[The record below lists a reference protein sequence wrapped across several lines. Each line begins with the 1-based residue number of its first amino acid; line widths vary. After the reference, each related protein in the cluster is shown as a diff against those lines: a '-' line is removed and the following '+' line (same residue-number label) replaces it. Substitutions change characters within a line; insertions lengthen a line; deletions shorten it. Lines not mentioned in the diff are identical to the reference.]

1 MWYRV
6 FCRTEAVPSPAELL
20 AALQAAGLDVRG
32 HFRGD
37 DLGWTAADI
46 ALGSSTPV
54 QVERYLTEA
63 DDLRDDLNSWAA
75 YLETLDY
82 SPNNGR
88 LMEHV
93 FQSRQMATIRRP
105 LDHPNEIESERA
117 CLTIA
122 RQLASR
128 GDGIYQVEGD
138 GWYDGS
144 GELLLKEY

>member
-6 FCRTEAVPSPAELL
+6 FCRADVAPAPAELL
-20 AALQAAGLDVRG
+20 AALESEGLSIRG
-32 HFRGD
+32 DFRGD
-37 DLGWTAADI
+37 DLGWTAVAI
-46 ALGSSTPV
+46 SLGPGTPV
-54 QVERYLTEA
+54 QVERYLADA

-93 FQSRQMATIRRP
+93 FQSRQMVTVRRP
-105 LDHPNEIESERA
+105 LDHPNEIEAERA

-122 RQLASR
+122 RLMAFAA
-128 GDGIYQVEGD
+128 DGIYQVEGD

>member
-6 FCRTEAVPSPAELL
+6 FCRSEVAPSPAELL
-20 AALQAAGLDVRG
+20 AALQADNPNIRG
-32 HFRGD
+32 RFRGD
-37 DLGWTAADI
+37 DLGWTAATI
-46 ALGSSTPV
+46 ELGPSTPV
-54 QVERYLTEA
+54 LVERYLTDA
-63 DDLRDDLNSWAA
+63 DELRDDLNSWAA

-93 FQSRQMATIRRP
+93 FQSRQMVAIRRP
-105 LDHPNEIESERA
+105 LDHPNEIEAERV
-117 CLTIA
+117 CLTVA
-122 RQLASR
+122 RLMAFSAE
-128 GDGIYQVEGD
+128 GIYQAEGD

>member
-6 FCRTEAVPSPAELL
+6 FCRTEAAPSPAELL
-20 AALQAAGLDVRG
+20 AALQAEGLDIRG

-46 ALGSSTPV
+46 ALGASTPV

-63 DDLRDDLNSWAA
+63 DGLRDDLNSWAA

-88 LMEHV
+88 LMELV
-93 FQSRQMATIRRP
+93 FQSRQMVTIRKP
-105 LDHPNEIESERA
+105 LDHPNEIETERA
-117 CLTIA
+117 CLTVA
-122 RQLASR
+122 RQMASR
-128 GDGIYQVEGD
+128 GGGIYQVEGD